1 MSFPISWS
9 RSSWVYNYLYNQYLL
24 PIKLWAWFNLLYRGD
39 QFNWRRKP
47 KYRNMKQHYNYVI
60 FSRYSGKTNKTNR
73 HDMTKILLKVAL
85 NTTTLPLFY
94 ICKYYNFIFISIL
107 LFAFQVNVTEKW
119 ILSSDERYST
129 IIPAHTDACI
139 KRSPFSCPVIDNFI
153 LI

>member
-1 MSFPISWS
+1 
-9 RSSWVYNYLYNQYLL
+9 
-24 PIKLWAWFNLLYRGD
+24 
-39 QFNWRRKP
+39 
-47 KYRNMKQHYNYVI
+47 MKQHYNYVI